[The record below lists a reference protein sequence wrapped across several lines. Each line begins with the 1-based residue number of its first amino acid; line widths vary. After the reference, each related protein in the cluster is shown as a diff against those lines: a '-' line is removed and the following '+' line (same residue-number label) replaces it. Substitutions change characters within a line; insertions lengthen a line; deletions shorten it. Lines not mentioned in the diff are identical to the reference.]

1 VKAQLKNFTLVIISV
16 VLALAVFIGLFEMTA
31 SYHYDSWKAEFAE
44 SGNWY
49 GKLAMPSN
57 NEILKW
63 EYRPDSAGQVM
74 GVAIQTNKHGFR
86 DRNHP
91 YVKNRGDLRI
101 AFVGDSVTL
110 GIGVE
115 EDDTFVRVFE
125 REARARLSSDNVEAM
140 SYAVDGYNAIQAL
153 ELVRDRVLSFAPDIV
168 VYVMCMN
175 DFDFDRASGKKGK
188 YFKKPDSFFLRVLE
202 RAYRKLSGVNYYDYF
217 FYKNREIVFSE
228 IMKLKPEIDARG
240 IDFRIALVPIFSTEN
255 FQSQYAI
262 MDTHKEIV
270 ATLADNDVA
279 VVDLLEAFAQEVSH
293 PFSFS
298 IDGQHMNAKGHRRV
312 AVHFIDA
319 LL

>member
-1 VKAQLKNFTLVIISV
+1 
-16 VLALAVFIGLFEMTA
+16 M
-31 SYHYDSWKAEFAE
+31 
-44 SGNWY
+44 
-49 GKLAMPSN
+49 
-57 NEILKW
+57 
-63 EYRPDSAGQVM
+63 
-74 GVAIQTNKHGFR
+74 AIQTNKYGFR
-86 DRNHP
+86 DRDHP
-91 YVKNRGDLRI
+91 YVKNGGDLRI

-125 REARARLSSDNVEAM
+125 REAGVRRPSVNVEAM
-140 SYAVDGYNAIQAL
+140 SYAVDGYNAIQVL
-153 ELVRDRVLSFAPDIV
+153 ELLRDRVLSFAPDMV

-188 YFKKPDSFFLRVLE
+188 YFEKPDSFFLRVSE
-202 RAYRKLSGVNYYDYF
+202 RAYRKLSGVGYYNYF
-217 FYKNREIVFSE
+217 FYKNREIVFRE
-228 IMKLKPEIDARG
+228 IMKLKPEIDALG

-262 MDTHKEIV
+262 MDMHKEIV
-270 ATLADNDVA
+270 STLVDNDVA
-279 VVDLLEAFAQEVSH
+279 VVDLLEAFEQEVSR

-298 IDGQHMNAKGHRRV
+298 IDGQHMNAKGHRLV